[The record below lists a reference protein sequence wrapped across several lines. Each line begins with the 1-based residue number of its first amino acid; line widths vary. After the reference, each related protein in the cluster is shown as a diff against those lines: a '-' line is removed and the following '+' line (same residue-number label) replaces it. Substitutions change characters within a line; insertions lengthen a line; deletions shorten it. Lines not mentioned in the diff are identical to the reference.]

1 MVNSSYEL
9 RSRHMVFDI
18 HATLYDD
25 PQAAALLEDYGGNV
39 AAFENDHTCLC
50 GECRTRFFAGYHC
63 MEAEF
68 NADGE
73 PICPECSDGPLSE
86 RETYVSQ
93 LREHGTWRV

>member
-1 MVNSSYEL
+1 MA
-9 RSRHMVFDI
+9 FDQ
-18 HATLYDD
+18 LLFPYDD
-25 PQAAALLEDYGGNV
+25 PQAVELLRDYDGDV
-39 AAFENDHTCLC
+39 EAFENDHTRLC
-50 GECRTRFFAGYHC
+50 GECRTRFFAGYRC